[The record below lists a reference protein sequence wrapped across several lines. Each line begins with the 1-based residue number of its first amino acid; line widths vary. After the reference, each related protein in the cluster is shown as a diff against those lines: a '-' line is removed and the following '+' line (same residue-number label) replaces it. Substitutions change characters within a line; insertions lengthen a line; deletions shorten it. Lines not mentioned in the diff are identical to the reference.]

1 MHIDR
6 TKIKEYPYNGLFKR
20 FDDVTGED
28 IVIATTKCDIQQVT
42 ATDNNNNV
50 QAVFKVFFPYD
61 KSIGIAI
68 KAGDNFSSEMNGL
81 VVNGTITTPLPNQLG
96 VCEVALRDLNV

>member
-1 MHIDR
+1 MYIDR

-50 QAVFKVFFPYD
+50 QAIFKVFFPYNKD
-61 KSIGIAI
+61 IGISI
-68 KAGDNFSSEMNGL
+68 KAGDNFSSVMNGL
-81 VVNGTITTPLPNQLG
+81 VVNGTIKTPLPNQLN
-96 VCEVALRDLNV
+96 VCEVALRDLDV